1 MNIYLS
7 FRVEI
12 CHVSHHKSRKYH
24 LFIREPMSNKS
35 VTNLV
40 GVGKV
45 LGRRF
50 AARGFQEAST
60 LFGQFHLVKKVK
72 VLFMIW
78 VMKKTGSNMGQAK
91 DIYQCLFDWCKEF
104 L

>member
-1 MNIYLS
+1 M
-7 FRVEI
+7 
-12 CHVSHHKSRKYH
+12 SHHKSRKYH

-35 VTNLV
+35 VTDLV

-45 LGRRF
+45 L
-50 AARGFQEAST
+50 
-60 LFGQFHLVKKVK
+60 VKKVK
-72 VLFMIW
+72 VLCMIW
-78 VMKKTGSNMGQAK
+78 VMKKTGANMGKAK